1 MNYRVFARHIGQ
13 FILAMGLLMIPSAA
27 WAMWFGEWAA
37 FTAFI
42 ESIAA
47 SVLLGA
53 GLYFFGRRAPSRITE
68 REALGLVG
76 LGWLIL
82 AGVGALP
89 FVLAGVLRPIDAY
102 FESMSGFTTTGSTVL
117 ANIEAVD
124 KSVLFWR
131 SFTHWI
137 GGMGIIVL
145 FIAVLPIL
153 GAGGKQLFRSEAP
166 GPDPRGLR
174 PRIRSTAEILWR
186 IYLGF
191 TVIQTVFLMAAGM
204 SFYEALCHTF
214 GTLATGG
221 FSTRQASI
229 AAYDSLAI
237 EIIMIV
243 FMVLAGVN
251 FGLYFSMWRGELA
264 APLRNTEWRAY
275 IAILAVATALITANL
290 MGVQGRAPF
299 VAPEQKIRWEG
310 QAPAAQPQLDAAYE
324 FGPALRTA
332 AFQTV
337 STMTTTGFCTGD
349 FDRWPSFSRLLLLTL
364 MFVGGC
370 AGSTG
375 GGMKVI
381 RVVLLAKLA
390 YRRLENTFR
399 PKTIRAIRIRDTVI
413 DDDMQRAVLVF
424 FTLYVAVF
432 VIASLLMTLI
442 GLPFESAVS
451 SVAATLNNIGPGLEL
466 VGAVQDY
473 HLIPDAGKAVLSL
486 CMAMGRLELLSVC
499 VLILPAFWRHT

>member
-13 FILAMGLLMIPSAA
+13 FIVAMGLLMIPSSA
-27 WAMWFGEWAA
+27 WAVWFGEWDSFA
-37 FTAFI
+37 AFI
-42 ESIAA
+42 ESILA
-47 SVLLGA
+47 SVALGS
-53 GLYFFGRRAPSRITE
+53 GLYFFGRHVPSRITE

-76 LGWLIL
+76 MGWLIL

-89 FVLAGVLRPIDAY
+89 FVLGGVLDPIDAY

-117 ANIEAVD
+117 ADIEAVD
-124 KSVLFWR
+124 KSILFWR
-131 SFTHWI
+131 SFTHWL

-145 FIAVLPIL
+145 FIAVLPVL
-153 GAGGKQLFRSEAP
+153 GAGGKLLFRSEVP
-166 GPDPRGLR
+166 GPDSRGLR

-186 IYLGF
+186 IYFGF
-191 TVIQTVFLMAAGM
+191 TIVQTVLLMAAGM

-237 EIIMIV
+237 EIIILV
-243 FMVLAGVN
+243 FMVLAGAN
-251 FGLYFSMWRGELA
+251 FGLYFAMWRGDLA
-264 APLRNTEWRAY
+264 APLRSTESRIY
-275 IAILAVATALITANL
+275 IAILVVVTVMITANL
-290 MGVQGRAPF
+290 MGVRGNAPY
-299 VAPEQKIRWEG
+299 VAPEQRLQWEG
-310 QAPAAQPQLDAAYE
+310 HAPAEPTSFDAAYD

-337 STMTTTGFCTGD
+337 SIMTTTGFCTDD
-349 FDRWPSFSRLLLLTL
+349 FDRWPSFSRLLLLTI

-375 GGMKVI
+375 GGIKVI
-381 RVVLLAKLA
+381 RVVLLAKLV

-399 PKTIRAIRIRDTVI
+399 PKTVRAIRIRDTVI

-432 VIASLLMTLI
+432 VIASLVMSLI
-442 GLPFESAVS
+442 GLPFETAVS

-466 VGAVQDY
+466 VGAVQDF
-473 HLIPDAGKAVLSL
+473 HLIPDAGKVVLSL